1 MKTVQ
6 LVTLTALAAVL
17 AMAFTAAATTVTKNP
32 TGDTYVR
39 GNPNAD
45 FNYGAAGQLLVGTH
59 ASVGPFHGL
68 MRFDLTALTNAGLV
82 VTNVILNCTSDASGA
97 DAGTNITINVYSL
110 TAANADWFEG
120 ALNGGVAVGGQ
131 SCWNYKA
138 GYVGVVGA
146 TSTNWAGSQ
155 GASTAGT
162 DYDSTMLA
170 AFTGRPST
178 IGTGAMNFQSAAAF
192 TNAAQNALGGYLNIG
207 IAVNTPNTLVSE
219 FFRIR
224 SRETSAT
231 ATSLVID
238 YYVVPEPATLT
249 LLGAALLMLRRRICY

>member
-6 LVTLTALAAVL
+6 LVTITALAAVL

-82 VTNVILNCTSDASGA
+82 VTNVILNCTSDANGA

-162 DYDSTMLA
+162 DYDST
-170 AFTGRPST
+170 S
-178 IGTGAMNFQSAAAF
+178 TGAMNFQSAAAF

-249 LLGAALLMLRRRICY
+249 LLGAALLMLRRRIC